1 MRIDVVGKHLSVTDA
16 IRGYAESKA
25 GRLLKIM
32 DLTQQ
37 VSYILEAG
45 KTDFHAEVVV
55 DVEKHKDFV
64 ANARESDLYAAIDAA
79 TDKVARQLGDFKEKL
94 KLGRH

>member
-1 MRIDVVGKHLSVTDA
+1 MRIDVVGKHLVITDA
-16 IRGYAESKA
+16 IRAYAEGKA
-25 GRLLKIM
+25 ARLTKIM

-37 VSYILEAG
+37 VSYVLEQG

-55 DVEKHKDFV
+55 DVEKHDDFV
-64 ANARESDLYAAIDAA
+64 ASAHDANLYAAIDAA
-79 TDKVARQLGDFKEKL
+79 TDKAARQVADFKEKL